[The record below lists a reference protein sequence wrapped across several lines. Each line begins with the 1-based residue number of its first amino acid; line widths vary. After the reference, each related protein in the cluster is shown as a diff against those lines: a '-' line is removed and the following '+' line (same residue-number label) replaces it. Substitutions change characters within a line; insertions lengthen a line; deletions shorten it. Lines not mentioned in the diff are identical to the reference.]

1 MFPSLRDK
9 IAVVT
14 GAASG
19 IGRSTAL
26 RLATEGCRLA
36 IADVDQ
42 AGLEATAAKTRDLG
56 AETLAVPAD
65 LAKTA
70 EVKGL
75 GDRIA
80 RHFGRVD
87 ILHNNAGA
95 NLKLPIDEIT
105 EEAWDR
111 CQAINIKAPFFL
123 TQALLPYLGEDRR
136 GGVIVNTASMGG
148 LRGMPG
154 NSAYGS
160 AKAALVGMTKVWAV
174 ELASRD
180 VRVHCLAPGT
190 IDTAMPQNVLKQLS
204 DSDRAMWSERFTARQ
219 LFKRFGEP
227 ADVASVVAFL
237 ASDEATFLTGLVIPI
252 DGGFSAW

>member
-1 MFPSLRDK
+1 MFPSLRDRV
-9 IAVVT
+9 AVIT

-19 IGRSTAL
+19 IGRSTAI
-26 RLATEGCRLA
+26 RLAREGCKLA
-36 IADVDQ
+36 IADIDA
-42 AGLEATAAKTRDLG
+42 AGLDATVSYVRDLG
-56 AETLAVPAD
+56 AEVLAMPVD
-65 LAKTA
+65 LARTA
-70 EVKGL
+70 QVKSL
-75 GDRIA
+75 GDKIA
-80 RHFGRVD
+80 HHFGYVD

-95 NLKLPIDEIT
+95 NLKLPIGEIT

-111 CQAINIKAPFFL
+111 CHAINIKAPFFL
-123 TQALLPYLGEDRR
+123 TQSLLPHLGRGGR
-136 GGVIVNTASMGG
+136 GGVIINTASMGG

-174 ELASRD
+174 ELAPRD

-190 IDTAMPQNVLKQLS
+190 IDTAMPQDVLKQLS
-204 DSDRAMWSERFTARQ
+204 ENDRAMWAERFTSRQ

-227 ADVASVVAFL
+227 SDVASVVAFL